1 MSSPLRPFG
10 SSVGMKLL
18 IGVTGLALFLYLI
31 IHIIGNLV
39 VFLGPAVFNRYAF
52 VLSSNPLIPII
63 EIGLLLI
70 FLVHIYKTVG
80 MFVANKAA
88 RPIAYA
94 RKRYAGGR
102 SRKTLASSTMIVSG
116 LWLLVFI
123 VIHVRTFRF
132 GAHYEWPA
140 GGNDLYRVEMET
152 FSNPLTVAFYIV
164 SMVIV
169 GSHLW
174 HGIASG
180 FQSLGFDHPRWTPRI
195 LAGGKLFAVLIAG
208 GFIVIALWA
217 HFFGARP

>member
-1 MSSPLRPFG
+1 MPSSFRALN

-18 IGVTGLALFLYLI
+18 IGITGLALFAYLI

-39 VFLGPAVFNRYAF
+39 VFLGPAAFNRYAF
-52 VLSSNPLIPII
+52 VLSSNPLIPLI

-70 FLVHIYKTVG
+70 FLVHVYKTVR
-80 MFVANKAA
+80 MFLANQTA
-88 RPIAYA
+88 RPISYA
-94 RKRYAGGR
+94 KKRNAGPP
-102 SRKTLASSTMIVSG
+102 SRKTLASTTMIVSG

-152 FSNPLTVAFYIV
+152 FTNPLTVAFYV
-164 SMVIV
+164 LSMLIV

-174 HGIASG
+174 HGISSG
-180 FQSLGFDHPRWTPRI
+180 FQSLGFDHPKWTPRI
-195 LAGGKLFAVLIAG
+195 LTAGKVFAVLIAG

-217 HFFGARP
+217 HFVGARP